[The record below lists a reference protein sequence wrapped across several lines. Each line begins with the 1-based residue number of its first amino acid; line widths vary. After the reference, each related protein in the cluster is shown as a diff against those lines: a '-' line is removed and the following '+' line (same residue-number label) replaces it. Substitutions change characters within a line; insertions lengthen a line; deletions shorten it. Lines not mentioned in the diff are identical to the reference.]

1 MNKLRL
7 FFIFFTLI
15 FLTGCF
21 QTTALLGP
29 GVTVISTGNVFQA
42 GLQYGANTA
51 IKNETGKYPLMHIKE
66 TVEETGLILGKK
78 ARIVSHI
85 NDDEKNNGITIMSK
99 RNLIPDLAKLSY
111 LGRAITPT
119 FSPIRFSNYCFGF
132 GRILSRICKSFF
144 RII

>member
-42 GLQYGANTA
+42 GLQYGANKA

-66 TVEETGLILGKK
+66 TVEETNNQKK
-78 ARIVSHI
+78 LRVHI
-85 NDDEKNNGITIMSK
+85 INFIEDKYKSTRK
-99 RNLIPDLAKLSY
+99 KLF
-111 LGRAITPT
+111 L
-119 FSPIRFSNYCFGF
+119 N
-132 GRILSRICKSFF
+132 
-144 RII
+144 